1 MAGDKYTILFVSE
14 KEEKTRRFRLS
25 KSGLRFLVLVV
36 FVSVVGGITALIYSA
51 GQLKQITDLNADNE
65 KMRSERK
72 EVVEMIRDLQ
82 RIQEMDIYVRQSMGV
97 PATKEPVASGGE
109 EFPQTIPVSY
119 LENVPS
125 HVPVYGFVS
134 QLFSEG
140 TSSTHQGHTGLD
152 VAAPVRTA
160 VHSTA
165 DGLVVFSGWHYP
177 YGNLIIISHG
187 NGYFSLY
194 GHNVQNLVKEK
205 QRVKRGELIALVG
218 ETGVTSGPH
227 LHFEIWKDGKVVD
240 PAFFIAEYR
249 SDYMT
254 LKMMKRNNQK
264 HVETMIGE
272 DCCHHW

>member
-25 KSGLRFLVLVV
+25 RSGLRFLVLVV

-97 PATKEPVASGGE
+97 PSSNES
-109 EFPQTIPVSY
+109 
-119 LENVPS
+119 
-125 HVPVYGFVS
+125 VPVYGFVS
-134 QLFSEG
+134 QSFSEG
-140 TSSTHQGHTGLD
+140 ASSTHQGHTGLD
-152 VAAPVRTA
+152 VAAPVQTA

-165 DGLVVFSGWHYP
+165 DGLVVFSGWHHP

-254 LKMMKRNNQK
+254 L
-264 HVETMIGE
+264 E
-272 DCCHHW
+272 DDEKK

>member
-25 KSGLRFLVLVV
+25 RSGLRFLVMVV

-109 EFPQTIPVSY
+109 KFPQTIPVSY

-134 QLFSEG
+134 QSFSEG
-140 TSSTHQGHTGLD
+140 ASSTHQGHTGLD
-152 VAAPVRTA
+152 VAAPVQTA

-165 DGLVVFSGWHYP
+165 DGLVVFSGWHHP

-254 LKMMKRNNQK
+254 L
-264 HVETMIGE
+264 E
-272 DCCHHW
+272 DDKKK

>member
-14 KEEKTRRFRLS
+14 KEEKTSRFRLS
-25 KSGLRFLVLVV
+25 RSSLRFLVLIV
-36 FVSVVGGITALIYSA
+36 FVSVVGGLIALIYSA
-51 GQLKQITDLNADNE
+51 GQLKQITDLNADNK
-65 KMRSERK
+65 KMRRERK

-97 PATKEPVASGGE
+97 PARKESVASGGE
-109 EFPQTIPVSY
+109 ELSQKIPVSY

-134 QLFSEG
+134 QSFSEG
-140 TSSTHQGHTGLD
+140 ASSTHQGHTGLD
-152 VAAPVRTA
+152 VAAPVQTA

-165 DGLVVFSGWHYP
+165 DGLIVFSGWHHP

-240 PAFFIAEYR
+240 PVFFIAEYR

-254 LKMMKRNNQK
+254 LKDDEKK
-264 HVETMIGE
+264 
-272 DCCHHW
+272 